1 MRELAELPGEIR
13 LFRALVRELVHYYE
27 NNEGPGPAN
36 ALVTELR
43 RQRDELLR
51 AIDESGRAF
60 IRTID
65 DREAVLAQIK
75 AERDELGKALSE
87 RDRDVVQLRAE
98 VERLQA
104 ESEEACADCP
114 PELKTWRKAWRALK
128 RERKAHVA
136 LEAELQAKVDELE
149 LLHRVSEVTRWP
161 ELTAL

>member
-43 RQRDELLR
+43 RQ
-51 AIDESGRAF
+51 
-60 IRTID
+60 
-65 DREAVLAQIK
+65 
-75 AERDELGKALSE
+75 RDELGKALSE

-149 LLHRVSEVTRWP
+149 LLHRVSDVTRWP